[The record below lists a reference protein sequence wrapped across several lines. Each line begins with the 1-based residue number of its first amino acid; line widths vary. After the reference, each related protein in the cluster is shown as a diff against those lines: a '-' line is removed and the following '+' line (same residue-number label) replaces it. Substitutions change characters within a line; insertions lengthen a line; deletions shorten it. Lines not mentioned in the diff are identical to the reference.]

1 MPRIPLFGFG
11 QNSEEAAPPSLA
23 GYVPA
28 LSLKGLLLG
37 VDNLRHDVHLSDKF
51 CEQMRYQIA
60 HLIARH
66 GNVEAL
72 LAAEDTKRTTGGN
85 QFIGNPAA
93 KAKAKVKVEFSE
105 LKPLLSDIHVAAL
118 NRAKLQ
124 GDVTIDLLARVAI
137 TKFLRTELSAQ
148 FAYTLERCRTLLNS
162 YEGVRAQKAL
172 EYRERVSEFQ
182 VAKKTILRK
191 TSQDIFRTLREVE
204 KETLSRTRRSL
215 FGNASEEEYKLFLNP
230 LIFADDGRDPHVNA
244 EHYVMLGNFD
254 RDPDR
259 FSSIRRI
266 VCDFLQTLNLG
277 PDAQTDAVVDGWL
290 NLPENAQELVGAGFP
305 DENTLEGRAQ
315 RARLNAWVNLL
326 EREKVM
332 DYVVASYEAVPLLAV
347 YAPRI
352 NAHQLKNGL
361 ISREE
366 RDRLEKLMQEQG
378 KPTADSFREA
388 LGRVANCKN
397 AERAKYA
404 GRYLRDFFRYH
415 RDWRRLETLNTALE
429 GINLISTGRLQQLS
443 AMNNTLYEFLLPEE
457 QKPAE
462 NKVLRHVIIKAD
474 VRDSS
479 RLTRSL
485 MERDMNPASYF
496 SLNFYDPVNKLL
508 PKYDASKV
516 FLEGDAIILALFERE
531 GESALAVSKACVLAR
546 EIVDIVC
553 GYNKLLQGSGL
564 PPLEL
569 GIGISYQDSAPMY
582 LMDGDARIMI
592 SDALNESD
600 RLSSCNKRVRK
611 TVEALQSP
619 FNVYAFQTVG
629 DAEMGESADDFIMK
643 YNLNGVRISEAAFR
657 RLQDEIALETCK
669 LELPEL
675 WGHEQYSLWTGMV
688 PVGNDIFRK
697 LVIRGSYMAQI
708 DTSNFGLRQWTTR
721 WYYEVCTNPAIYA
734 MLEAKVAAAAR

>member
-11 QNSEEAAPPSLA
+11 QTSEEVAPPSLA
-23 GYVPA
+23 TYTPV

-72 LAAEDTKRTTGGN
+72 LAAEDTKRTGGN
-85 QFIGNPAA
+85 QFIGNRDPR
-93 KAKAKVKVEFSE
+93 AKAKVKVEVSE
-105 LKPLLSDIHVAAL
+105 LKPLLAEIHVAAL
-118 NRAKLQ
+118 NRAKFE
-124 GDVTIDLLARVAI
+124 GSVTIDLLARVAV
-137 TKFLRTELSAQ
+137 TKFLRLELSAQ
-148 FAYTLERCRTLLNS
+148 FANTLERCRVLLNS

-191 TSQDIFRTLREVE
+191 TGQDIFRTLREIE

-230 LIFADDGRDPHVNA
+230 LIFAEDGKDPHVNA

-259 FSSIRRI
+259 VSAIRRI
-266 VCDFLQTLNLG
+266 VCDFLQTLGLS
-277 PDAQTDAVVDGWL
+277 PDAQPETVVDGWL

-305 DENTLEGRAQ
+305 DDSTLEGRAQ
-315 RARLNAWVNLL
+315 RLRLNAWVNLL
-326 EREKVM
+326 EREKLM

-361 ISREE
+361 ISRDE
-366 RDRLEKLMQEQG
+366 RERLEKLMQEQG
-378 KPTADSFREA
+378 RPTADSFREA
-388 LGRVANCKN
+388 LTRVANCKG
-397 AERAKYA
+397 ADRAKHA

-415 RDWRRLETLNTALE
+415 RDWRRLETLNAALE
-429 GINLISTGRLQQLS
+429 SVNLISPGRLQQLS

-462 NKVLRHVIIKAD
+462 SKVVRHVIIKAD

-508 PKYDASKV
+508 PKYEASKV

-531 GESALAVSKACVLAR
+531 GEPALAVSKACVLAR
-546 EIVDIVC
+546 EIIDIVC
-553 GYNKLLQGSGL
+553 GYNKLLQSSGL

-611 TVEALQSP
+611 TIESFQSP
-619 FNVYAFQTVG
+619 FNVYAFQTVS
-629 DAEMGESADDFIMK
+629 DTEMGESADDFIMK
-643 YNLNGVRISEAAFR
+643 YNLNGVRLSEAAFR

-675 WGHEQYSLWTGMV
+675 WGREQYSLWTGMV
-688 PVGNDIFRK
+688 AVGNDIFRK
-697 LVIRGSYMAQI
+697 LVIRGSHMAQI

-734 MLEAKVAAAAR
+734 MLEAKAAAAAR

>member
-1 MPRIPLFGFG
+1 M
-11 QNSEEAAPPSLA
+11 
-23 GYVPA
+23 
-28 LSLKGLLLG
+28 
-37 VDNLRHDVHLSDKF
+37 
-51 CEQMRYQIA
+51 
-60 HLIARH
+60 
-66 GNVEAL
+66 
-72 LAAEDTKRTTGGN
+72 
-85 QFIGNPAA
+85 
-93 KAKAKVKVEFSE
+93 
-105 LKPLLSDIHVAAL
+105 
-118 NRAKLQ
+118 
-124 GDVTIDLLARVAI
+124 
-137 TKFLRTELSAQ
+137 
-148 FAYTLERCRTLLNS
+148 LNS

-191 TSQDIFRTLREVE
+191 TGQDIFRTLREIE

-215 FGNASEEEYKLFLNP
+215 FGNAGEEEYKLFLNP
-230 LIFADDGRDPHVNA
+230 LIFAEDGKDPHVNA

-259 FSSIRRI
+259 FPNIRRI
-266 VCDFLQTLNLG
+266 VCDFFQTLGLG
-277 PDAQTDAVVDGWL
+277 PDAQGDAVMDGWL

-305 DENTLEGRAQ
+305 DEGTSEGRAQ
-315 RARLNAWVNLL
+315 RTRLNAWVNLL

-332 DYVVASYEAVPLLAV
+332 EYVVASYEAVPLLAV

-378 KPTADSFREA
+378 KPTADSFRDA
-388 LGRVANCKN
+388 LARVANCKGV
-397 AERAKYA
+397 ERAKHA

-415 RDWRRLETLNTALE
+415 RDWRRLEILNAALE
-429 GINLISTGRLQQLS
+429 SVNLISSGRLQQLS
-443 AMNNTLYEFLLPEE
+443 AMNNTLYEFLLSEE

-462 NKVLRHVIIKAD
+462 NKVVRHVIIKAD

-508 PKYDASKV
+508 SKYAASKV

-531 GESALAVSKACVLAR
+531 GEPALAVSKACVLAR

-611 TVEALQSP
+611 TIESLQSP
-619 FNVYAFQTVG
+619 FNVYAFQTVS

-643 YNLNGVRISEAAFR
+643 YNLNGVRMSEAAFR
-657 RLQDEIALETCK
+657 RLQDEIALEVCK

-675 WGHEQYSLWTGMV
+675 WGSEQFSLWTGMV

-697 LVIRGSYMAQI
+697 LVIRGSHMAQI

-721 WYYEVCTNPAIYA
+721 WYYEVCTNPAIYS
-734 MLEAKVAAAAR
+734 MLEAKASAAAR

>member
-11 QNSEEAAPPSLA
+11 QNSEEVAPPTLA
-23 GYVPA
+23 SYAPS

-51 CEQMRYQIA
+51 SEQMRYQIA

-72 LAAEDTKRTTGGN
+72 LAAEDTKRTTGN
-85 QFIGNPAA
+85 QFIGNAA
-93 KAKAKVKVEFSE
+93 KAKAKGKVEVSE
-105 LKPLLSDIHVAAL
+105 LKPLLADIHLAAL
-118 NRAKLQ
+118 SRAKSD
-124 GDVTIDLLARVAI
+124 GNVTVDLLARVAI

-148 FAYTLERCRTLLNS
+148 FAYILERCRTLLNS

-191 TSQDIFRTLREVE
+191 TGQDIFRTLREIE

-215 FGNASEEEYKLFLNP
+215 FGTACEEEYKLFLNP
-230 LIFADDGRDPHVNA
+230 LIFAEDGKDPHVNA

-259 FSSIRRI
+259 FPSIRRV
-266 VCDFLQTLNLG
+266 VCDFFQTLGLG
-277 PDAQTDAVVDGWL
+277 PDAHDDAVVDGWL

-305 DENTLEGRAQ
+305 DDSTIEGRLQ

-388 LGRVANCKN
+388 LTRMANCKG
-397 AERAKYA
+397 AERAKHA

-415 RDWRRLETLNTALE
+415 RDWRRLETLNAALE
-429 GINLISTGRLQQLS
+429 SVNLISSGRLQQLS

-462 NKVLRHVIIKAD
+462 NKVTGHVIIKAD

-508 PKYDASKV
+508 PKYGASKV

-531 GESALAVSKACVLAR
+531 GEPALAVSKACGLAR
-546 EIVDIVC
+546 EIIDIVC
-553 GYNKLLQGSGL
+553 GYNKLLQSSGL

-611 TVEALQSP
+611 TIESLQSP

-643 YNLNGVRISEAAFR
+643 YNLNGVRLSEAAFR
-657 RLQDEIALETCK
+657 RLQAEIALEPCK

-675 WGHEQYSLWTGMV
+675 WGSERYSLWTGMV

-697 LVIRGSYMAQI
+697 LVIRGSHMAQI
-708 DTSNFGLRQWTTR
+708 ETSNFGLRQWGTR
-721 WYYEVCTNPAIYA
+721 WYYEVCTNPAIYT
-734 MLEAKVAAAAR
+734 MLESRTAAAAR